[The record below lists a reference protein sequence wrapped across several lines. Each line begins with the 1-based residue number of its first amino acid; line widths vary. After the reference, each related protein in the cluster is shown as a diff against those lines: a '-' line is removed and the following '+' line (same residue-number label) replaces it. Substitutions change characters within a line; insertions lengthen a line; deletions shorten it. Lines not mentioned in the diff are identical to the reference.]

1 MSMICNRCEMLTEP
15 MGHNCEFC
23 GKCVGGDE
31 CPKHKDEPA
40 KDEPAENDL
49 LKALE
54 KDDESIRQ
62 AHRLR
67 SATR

>member
-23 GKCVGGDE
+23 GECVGGDE

-40 KDEPAENDL
+40 ENDL

-54 KDDESIRQ
+54 EV
-62 AHRLR
+62 
-67 SATR
+67 